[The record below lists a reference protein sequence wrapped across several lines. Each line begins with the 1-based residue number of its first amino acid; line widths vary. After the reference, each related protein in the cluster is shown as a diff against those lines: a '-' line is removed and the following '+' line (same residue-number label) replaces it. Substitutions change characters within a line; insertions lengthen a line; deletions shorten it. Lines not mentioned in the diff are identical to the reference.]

1 MPKAAA
7 QREYEIVGNVIKGRA
22 QLEIEGQTVLLE
34 PGNSWA
40 VPQGALHRYTIYTI
54 LQPLQTFLKQR
65 RLGLQKNRL
74 DRFNRPAPVAEDH
87 QRPLSSHG
95 SASGTEFDPYQR
107 SPAGNF
113 KGLRYKA

>member
-22 QLEIEGQTVLLE
+22 QLEIEGQTMLLE

-95 SASGTEFDPYQR
+95 SASGTEFDPCQR

>member
-7 QREYEIVGNVIKGRA
+7 QREYEIVGNVSKGRA

-34 PGNSWA
+34 PGNSWV
-40 VPQGALHRYTIYTI
+40 VPQGALHRYTI

-95 SASGTEFDPYQR
+95 SASGTEFDPCQR